1 MKNIFYLILII
12 LLSSCGFKV
21 VNKSKLQNFYLT
33 EIETSGD
40 RKINFDLKNK
50 LTNNSNDLSENII
63 KIILETTKTKSIK
76 EKNSKNE
83 ITKYLIKIKVEA
95 KVLKKDQL
103 LKTINISDQKDY
115 NVGTQKFQSINAERS
130 TIKILTNSISS
141 KIIRELSSMDQN
153 DL

>member
-95 KVLKKDQL
+95 KVLKKNQL

>member
-21 VNKSKLQNFYLT
+21 VNNSKLQNYYIT
-33 EIETSGD
+33 SIETSGD
-40 RKINFDLKNK
+40 RKINFDLKNR
-50 LTNNSNDLSENII
+50 LTNNSNDLGGNKI
-63 KIILETTKTKSIK
+63 KIVLKTIKTKKVK

-83 ITKYLIKIKVEA
+83 ITKYLITVKVIAKIMENDKE
-95 KVLKKDQL
+95 

-115 NVGTQKFQSINAERS
+115 NVGTQKFQTINAERS

-141 KIIRELSSMDQN
+141 KIIRELSSIN
-153 DL
+153 

>member
-21 VNKSKLQNFYLT
+21 VNNSKLQNYYIT
-33 EIETSGD
+33 SIETSGD
-40 RKINFDLKNK
+40 RKINFDLKNR
-50 LTNNSNDLSENII
+50 LTNNSNDLSGNKI
-63 KIILETTKTKSIK
+63 KIVLKTIKTKNVK

-83 ITKYLIKIKVEA
+83 ITKYLITVKVIAKIMENDKE
-95 KVLKKDQL
+95 

-115 NVGTQKFQSINAERS
+115 NVGTQKFQTINAERS

-141 KIIRELSSMDQN
+141 KIIRELSSIN
-153 DL
+153 